1 MSRINIEVPN
11 NEHQQLKILAAA
23 FSTSIKDL
31 VLSAIREKI
40 NSQLKKAPNE
50 LTLQAFEETDTG
62 IGLVKHQNLDSL
74 FKDLGLNNDRS
85 Y

>member
-31 VLSAIREKI
+31 VLEAIREKI
-40 NSQLKKAPNE
+40 NSQLQQMPNE

-62 IGLVKHQNLDSL
+62 IGLTRHQNLASL
-74 FKDLGLNNDRS
+74 FKDLGLNNAKS
-85 Y
+85 S